1 MMTVYKLIKNP
12 DNGQDCGV
20 LRDGKDSIPFAPD
33 NTDATEFCKW
43 LKAGNIPEA
52 PDGGTVPTQAEVNAI
67 IAKLS

>member
-33 NTDATEFCKW
+33 NTDYQAYLAWVAE
-43 LKAGNIPEA
+43 GNTPLPADE
-52 PDGGTVPTQAEVNAI
+52 
-67 IAKLS
+67 

>member
-1 MMTVYKLIKNP
+1 MYKLHNNP
-12 DNGQDCGV
+12 EGQAIGV
-20 LRDGKDSIPFAPD
+20 FLGKTYIPFDPA

>member
-1 MMTVYKLIKNP
+1 MYKLISNC
-12 DNGQDCGV
+12 NSV
-20 LRDGKDSIPFAPD
+20 LRLSDGAAIPFDQA

>member
-1 MMTVYKLIKNP
+1 MYTLAHIFFPNTKPSCVI
-12 DNGQDCGV
+12 
-20 LRDGKDSIPFAPD
+20 RTSDGACIPFDPA

-52 PDGGTVPTQAEVNAI
+52 LDDGTVPTQDEVNAI